1 MNRHRLSA
9 CLAACMALGVAWG
22 ADTPALRLTAYINVA
37 SGCQRPT
44 EAFLQDL
51 ARRYAGR
58 VALEMVDFGSPE
70 GQKRWKADGHHC
82 MTITLDGSSQAT
94 IVTKGVEV
102 AVSFTMPAG
111 HLWLHEDLETAVR
124 QRLDGIA
131 PADRRG
137 PALSLRREP
146 PPAAV
151 LADDAV
157 MAELPSAEAAERLL
171 ASLRQAAEARPII
184 QDDFALDL
192 AAGQA
197 TVSLRGVPV
206 LALAGSADEAAGTQA
221 AATFERLVKPFPRVA
236 RPFAGQV
243 PMRMR
248 R

>member
-1 MNRHRLSA
+1 MNRHRVCA
-9 CLAACMALGVAWG
+9 CLAVWMALGMAWG
-22 ADTPALRLTAYINVA
+22 AEAPALRLTAYVNIA

-44 EAFLQDL
+44 EQFLQDL

-70 GQKRWKADGHHC
+70 GLKRWKADGLHC
-82 MTITLDGSSQAT
+82 MAITLDGSSQAT

-102 AVSFTMPAG
+102 KVSFTMPAG
-111 HLWLHEDLETAVR
+111 HLWLHEELETAVR
-124 QRLDGIA
+124 QRLDGIT

-146 PPAAV
+146 LPAAV
-151 LADDAV
+151 LADDV
-157 MAELPSAEAAERLL
+157 VLAELPTADAAERLL
-171 ASLRQAAEARPII
+171 ESLRKAAEARPLV

-192 AAGQA
+192 GTGRS
-197 TVSLRGVPV
+197 TVSLRGVTV
-206 LALAGSADEAAGTQA
+206 LALAGGADAAVVTPA
-221 AATFERLVKPFPRVA
+221 AATFERLIKPFPRLT
-236 RPFAGQV
+236 RPFPGPA